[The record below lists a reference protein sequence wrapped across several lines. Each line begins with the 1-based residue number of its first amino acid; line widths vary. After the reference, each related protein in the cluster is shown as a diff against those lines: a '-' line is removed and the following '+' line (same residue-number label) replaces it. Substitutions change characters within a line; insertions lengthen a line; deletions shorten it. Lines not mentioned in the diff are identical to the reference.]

1 MTKLDKLIQELCP
14 DGVQFLRIPELFT
27 TRNGYTPSKANSEF
41 WENGTIPWFRME
53 DIRENGRILTTATQY
68 VSEKAVK
75 GKLFPADSIIIATS
89 ATIGEHALIKV
100 PSLANQRFTYLTL
113 KDEFKDCVDM
123 MFVFYYCFRLDEY
136 CKSHLNQ
143 GNFSS
148 VDMKQFAAFKFP
160 VPPLP
165 VQREIVRILDNF
177 TELTEGLNRELAA
190 ELTARK
196 KQYAYYRD
204 KLLTHS
210 SDTKIYKLADVCES
224 IADGDHMPPP
234 KADDGIPFITISN
247 ITEQNK
253 IDFSNTMFVPSSY
266 YDALADKRKPHSGD
280 ILYTVVGSYG
290 IPVCIEQDTKFVFQ
304 RHIAILRPRSEVI
317 KARYMFHAMQSGAF
331 KAQADKAAKGA
342 AQKTI
347 GLSSLVEMTLPVP
360 NMCIQERLIRVLDNF
375 DAICTDLN
383 IGLPAEIEARQ
394 KQYEFYRDQ
403 LLTFAA
409 QGETILTDRQT
420 DRQTDEYSA
429 LIRLCQYVFGYVS
442 IELGSIATVTKLA
455 GYEFT
460 KYVTYSD
467 QGEIIALRGLNVK
480 NGRLDLSDVKYIDE
494 SNLSKLTRSKL
505 CIGDMLFTYVGTVG
519 QVAVIHEND
528 RYYLAPNVALIR
540 VNKTLVDPEY
550 MRYFFQ
556 TSAFWET
563 QINRLLQ
570 SSSMQNIPMEKI
582 RKFILQIPSLD
593 EQRSIVSTLDRFD
606 TLCTDLSSGLPAE
619 IEARQKQ
626 YEYYRDKLL
635 EFEK

>member
-347 GLSSLVEMTLPVP
+347 GLSSLAEMTLPVP

-480 NGRLDLSDVKYIDE
+480 NGKLDLSDVKYIDE